1 MNPIAPVATNAA
13 RQLQVRTIQGTRTG
27 VMMAPTFVP
36 ALKMPVVRARSFLG
50 NHSATVLIEAGEL
63 PPSPRPR
70 AEGGTPQPRALGA
83 GARGMAAEAHPMKG
97 RGEP

>member
-63 PPSPRPR
+63 APPPRPR
-70 AEGGTPQPRALGA
+70 AKRGTPKPRTLGASA
-83 GARGMAAEAHPMKG
+83 GARAGEPPPMEG
-97 RGEP
+97 RG